1 LAAGSDLRLVLMSSA
16 VDNRVLDQLHVALG
30 GDTSVLRRV
39 IDSYFAGLPARL
51 DALRVAGTDLGLL
64 GRAAHGLA
72 SPSATLGVRAIAEPC
87 LALER
92 ALDEG
97 KPTTEFITT
106 HLAAVEAAIE
116 PASAALRGWLESHST
131 PAV

>member
-1 LAAGSDLRLVLMSSA
+1 MPPAFY
-16 VDNRVLDQLHVALG
+16 NCVLDHRHGARG
-30 GDTSVLRRV
+30 GPTSVLRRV

-51 DALRVAGTDLGLL
+51 DALRAAGTDLGLL

-72 SPSATLGVRAIAEPC
+72 SPSATLGVRAVAEPC

-97 KPTTEFITT
+97 KPTNEFITE
-106 HLAAVEAAIE
+106 HLATIEAAID
-116 PASAALRGWLESHST
+116 PSSAALRDWLESHST
-131 PAV
+131 PAA

>member
-1 LAAGSDLRLVLMSSA
+1 MSSA

-30 GDTSVLRRV
+30 GDTAVLRRV

-51 DALRVAGTDLGLL
+51 EALRGAGTDLGLL
-64 GRAAHGLA
+64 SRAAHGLA
-72 SPSATLGVRAIAEPC
+72 SPSATLGVRAVAEPC

-97 KPTTEFITT
+97 QPSTEFITE
-106 HLAAVEAAIE
+106 HLAAIEAAID
-116 PASAALRGWLESHST
+116 PASAGLRTWLESHST
-131 PAV
+131 VV